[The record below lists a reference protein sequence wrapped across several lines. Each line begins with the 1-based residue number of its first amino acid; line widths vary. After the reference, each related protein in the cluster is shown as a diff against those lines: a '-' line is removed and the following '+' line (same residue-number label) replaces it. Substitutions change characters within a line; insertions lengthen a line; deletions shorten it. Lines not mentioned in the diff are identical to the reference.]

1 MRTLYQRNE
10 TMFKALQS
18 RNFKLFFYGQSVSVI
33 GTWLQKTA
41 VSWMVYSI
49 TGSVFLLGLATFLS
63 MIPSLFLAP
72 LAGSIIGRYNRHR
85 SMILLQ
91 SLAMLQA
98 GALALL
104 IYLKIYNISFILAL
118 SLIQGI
124 INAFDMTCRQ
134 TMMVD
139 IVDNKEN
146 LANAVALNST
156 ITNFARIAGPAFA
169 GIILHQYGEDICFIG
184 NFLSYIP
191 VLISLAL
198 MRIKPYTKATDKLK
212 MMDDFIEG
220 LDYLKKESEMAKMLL
235 MLACSSLFVISFNTL
250 MPVFAKDIFN
260 GNAQT
265 FSWFE
270 SAAGIGSIITAIYMA
285 NLKSAEN
292 TNKIMLAASVLL
304 GFSILILA
312 LSSSLILAL
321 ICMVLSGIG
330 MMGQTSSIN
339 IYIQTNSTSHM
350 RSRSIS
356 YYLMAF
362 QGMIPVGSLLIGYV
376 SHFIG
381 IRTTVAIQGIIC
393 LLSVILYTYYK
404 NQKTTDELKTCPVH
418 YKN

>member
-1 MRTLYQRNE
+1 
-10 TMFKALQS
+10 MFKALKS
-18 RNFKLFFYGQSVSVI
+18 KNFKLFFYGQSVSVI

-72 LAGSIIGRYNRHR
+72 LAGSIIGRYDRHR
-85 SMILLQ
+85 AMMVLQ

-104 IYLKIYNISFILAL
+104 IYLKIYNINFILAL

-134 TMMVD
+134 TMMID
-139 IVDNKEN
+139 IVDNKED
-146 LANAVALNST
+146 LPNAVALNST
-156 ITNFARIAGPAFA
+156 MNNFARIAGPALA

-184 NFLSYIP
+184 NFVSYVP
-191 VLISLAL
+191 VLVSLML
-198 MRIKPYTKATDKLK
+198 MKITPHIKAENKLN
-212 MMDDFIEG
+212 MLDDLVEG
-220 LDYLKKESEMAKMLL
+220 LDYVKKETEMARMLL
-235 MLACSSLFVISFNTL
+235 MLTCSSLFVISFNTL

-260 GNAQT
+260 GNAET

-270 SAAGIGSIITAIYMA
+270 SAAGIGSVLSAIYLA

-292 TNKIMLAASVLL
+292 MNKLMISASLLL
-304 GFSILILA
+304 GFSVIILA
-312 LSSSLILAL
+312 LSSSITIAL
-321 ICMVLSGIG
+321 ICMTLSGIG

-339 IYIQTNSTSHM
+339 IYIQTHSTVNM

-356 YYLMAF
+356 YYMMAY
-362 QGMIPVGSLLIGYV
+362 QGMIPVGSLIIGYV
-376 SHFIG
+376 SHFLG
-381 IRTTVAIQGIIC
+381 VRATVAVQGIIC
-393 LLSVILYTYYK
+393 LISVIVYLYYK
-404 NQKTTDELKTCPVH
+404 KHKAIEDLETCPIE
-418 YKN
+418 YRNSKF

>member
-1 MRTLYQRNE
+1 
-10 TMFKALQS
+10 MFKALKS

-85 SMILLQ
+85 SMMILQ

-98 GALALL
+98 GALAIL
-104 IYLKIYNISFILAL
+104 IYLKIYNITFILIL

-139 IVDNKEN
+139 IVDHKED
-146 LANAVALNST
+146 LPNAVALNST
-156 ITNFARIAGPAFA
+156 LTNFARIAGPALA

-198 MRIKPYTKATDKLK
+198 MKIQPYTKATDKLR
-212 MMDDFIEG
+212 MLDDFIEG
-220 LDYLKKESEMAKMLL
+220 LDYVKKENQMAKMLL
-235 MLACSSLFVISFNTL
+235 MLTCSSLFVISFNTL

-270 SAAGIGSIITAIYMA
+270 SAAGIGSIISAIYLA
-285 NLKSAEN
+285 NLKSASN
-292 TNKIMLAASVLL
+292 IDNIMIGASILL
-304 GFSILILA
+304 GASILVLA
-312 LSSSLILAL
+312 LSNSLALTL

-339 IYIQTNSTSHM
+339 IYIQTKSTSHM

-356 YYLMAF
+356 YYMMAY
-362 QGMIPVGSLLIGYV
+362 QGMIPVGSLIVAYI
-376 SHFIG
+376 SHSLG
-381 IRTTVAIQGIIC
+381 VRTTVAIQGVIC
-393 LLSVILYTYYK
+393 LLSVVVYLYYK
-404 NQKTTDELKTCPVH
+404 NQKTTEELETCPVR

>member
-1 MRTLYQRNE
+1 
-10 TMFKALQS
+10 MFKALKS

-72 LAGSIIGRYNRHR
+72 IAGSIIGRYNRHR
-85 SMILLQ
+85 SMMILQ

-104 IYLKIYNISFILAL
+104 IYFKVYNITFILGLSFI
-118 SLIQGI
+118 QGV

-139 IVDNKEN
+139 IVDNKDD
-146 LANAVALNST
+146 LPNAVALNST
-156 ITNFARIAGPAFA
+156 LSNFARISGPALA
-169 GIILHQYGEDICFIG
+169 GIILHNYGEDICFIG

-191 VLISLAL
+191 VLISLSL
-198 MRIKPYTKATDKLK
+198 MKIKKEAKATNKLQLL
-212 MMDDFIEG
+212 DDFIEG
-220 LDYLKKESEMAKMLL
+220 LDYVKKEGEMAKMLL
-235 MLACSSLFVISFNTL
+235 MLTCSSLFVISFNTL

-270 SAAGIGSIITAIYMA
+270 SAAGIGAIISAIYLA
-285 NLKSAEN
+285 NIKSVEN
-292 TNKIMLAASVLL
+292 INKVMIGASVIL
-304 GFSILILA
+304 GFSILVIA
-312 LSSSLILAL
+312 ISSNIIITLL
-321 ICMVLSGIG
+321 CMILSGIG

-339 IYIQTNSTSHM
+339 IYIQTKSSSKM

-356 YYLMAF
+356 YYMMAF
-362 QGMIPVGSLLIGYV
+362 QGMIPVGSLIIGYL
-376 SHFIG
+376 SHRIG
-381 IRTTVAIQGIIC
+381 TRNTVAIQGIIC
-393 LLSVILYTYYK
+393 LISVVVYLYYE
-404 NQKTTDELKTCPVH
+404 NQKKTSKQNTCPVH
-418 YKN
+418 YKVNP

>member
-1 MRTLYQRNE
+1 
-10 TMFKALQS
+10 MFKALKS
-18 RNFKLFFYGQSVSVI
+18 KNFKLFFYGQSVSVI

-72 LAGSIIGRYNRHR
+72 LAGSIIGRYDKHR
-85 SMILLQ
+85 AMIVLQ

-98 GALALL
+98 GTLALL
-104 IYLKIYNISFILAL
+104 IYLKIYNINFILAL

-134 TMMVD
+134 TMMID
-139 IVDNKEN
+139 IVDKRED
-146 LANAVALNST
+146 LPNAVALNST
-156 ITNFARIAGPAFA
+156 MNNFARIAGPALA

-184 NFLSYIP
+184 NFVSYVP
-191 VLISLAL
+191 VLISLL
-198 MRIKPYTKATDKLK
+198 MMKITPHIKAENKLN
-212 MMDDFIEG
+212 MLDDLIEG
-220 LDYLKKESEMAKMLL
+220 LDYVKKETEMARMLL
-235 MLACSSLFVISFNTL
+235 MLTCSSLFVISFNTL
-250 MPVFAKDIFN
+250 MPVFAKDIFS

-270 SAAGIGSIITAIYMA
+270 SAAGIGSVLSAVYIA

-292 TNKIMLAASVLL
+292 MNKLMIAASLLL
-304 GFSILILA
+304 GFSIIILA
-312 LSSSLILAL
+312 VSSSLTVAL
-321 ICMVLSGIG
+321 ICMTLSGVG

-339 IYIQTNSTSHM
+339 IYIQTQSTVNM

-356 YYLMAF
+356 YYMMAY
-362 QGMIPVGSLLIGYV
+362 QGMIPVGSLIIGYL

-381 IRTTVAIQGIIC
+381 TRNTVVIQGVICII
-393 LLSVILYTYYK
+393 SVIVYVYYK
-404 NQKTTDELKTCPVH
+404 NHKASEDLETCPVP
-418 YKN
+418 YQNSKN

>member
-1 MRTLYQRNE
+1 
-10 TMFKALQS
+10 MFKALKS

-72 LAGSIIGRYNRHR
+72 IAGSIIGRYNRHH
-85 SMILLQ
+85 SMMILQ

-104 IYLKIYNISFILAL
+104 IYFKVYNITFILGLSFI
-118 SLIQGI
+118 QGV

-139 IVDNKEN
+139 IVDNKDD
-146 LANAVALNST
+146 LPNAVALNST
-156 ITNFARIAGPAFA
+156 LTNFARISGPALA
-169 GIILHQYGEDICFIG
+169 GIILHNYGEDICFIG

-191 VLISLAL
+191 VLISLSL
-198 MRIKPYTKATDKLK
+198 MKIKKEAKATNKLQLL
-212 MMDDFIEG
+212 DDFIEG
-220 LDYLKKESEMAKMLL
+220 LDYVKKEGEMAKMLL
-235 MLACSSLFVISFNTL
+235 MLTCSSLFVISFNTL

-270 SAAGIGSIITAIYMA
+270 SAAGIGAIISAIYLA
-285 NLKSAEN
+285 NIKSVEN
-292 TNKIMLAASVLL
+292 INKVMIGASVIL
-304 GFSILILA
+304 GFSILVIA
-312 LSSSLILAL
+312 ISSNIIITLL
-321 ICMVLSGIG
+321 CMILSGIG

-339 IYIQTNSTSHM
+339 IYIQTKSSSKM

-356 YYLMAF
+356 YYMMAF
-362 QGMIPVGSLLIGYV
+362 QGMIPVGSLIIGYL
-376 SHFIG
+376 SHRIG
-381 IRTTVAIQGIIC
+381 TRNTVAIQGIIC
-393 LLSVILYTYYK
+393 LISVVVYLYYE
-404 NQKTTDELKTCPVH
+404 NQKKTSKQNTCPVH
-418 YKN
+418 YKVNP